1 MGSTHDAQH
10 AIMECLGQIIWES
23 QRNNT
28 PPDTD
33 AYLALIEQRA
43 SRD

>member
-1 MGSTHDAQH
+1 
-10 AIMECLGQIIWES
+10 MECLGQIIWEA

>member
-1 MGSTHDAQH
+1 
-10 AIMECLGQIIWES
+10 MECLGQIIWDA
-23 QRNNT
+23 QRNNV

-33 AYLALIEQRA
+33 AYLALIERRA

>member
-1 MGSTHDAQH
+1 
-10 AIMECLGQIIWES
+10 MECLGETIWEA

-33 AYLALIEQRA
+33 AYLARIERRA
-43 SRD
+43 TKD